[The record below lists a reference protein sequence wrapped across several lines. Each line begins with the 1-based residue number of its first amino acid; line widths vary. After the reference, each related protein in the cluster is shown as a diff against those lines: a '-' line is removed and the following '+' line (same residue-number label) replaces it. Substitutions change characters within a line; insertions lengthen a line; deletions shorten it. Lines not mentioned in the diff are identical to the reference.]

1 MVCFN
6 EVKVDDAIHKI
17 DVNRLN
23 ASSKKLYFYD
33 AMTNKNP
40 KRKGFIFK
48 TYEAPFQSPF
58 DKLFE
63 IFKELITHTS
73 GDFDEAIDWL
83 RELDKEYKLTTP
95 DYTIDDFIEDLKQ
108 KGYLKEEIDP
118 DGKGGLSITAKT
130 ERAIRQQALDQI
142 FGQIKR
148 SGQGN
153 HKSKSPGIGDEH
165 TGDFREY
172 QFGDALDKV
181 SMTQSLKNAQIN
193 HGIGDFKLSED
204 DLVVEETL
212 HKSQMSTVLMI
223 DISHSMI
230 LYGEDRITPAKKVA
244 MALSELITTRYPKDT
259 LDIIVFGNDAWQIEI
274 KDLPYLK
281 VGPYHTNT
289 VAGLELAMDL
299 LRRKRNTNK
308 QIFMITDGKP
318 SCLRLPDGQ
327 YYKDSVGLNPYI
339 INKCYVMA
347 QQARRLH
354 IPITTFMIAQDPYL
368 MQFVREFTQ
377 ANQGK
382 AFYTGLKG
390 LGEMIFEDYET
401 NRKKRIRG
409 S

>member
-1 MVCFN
+1 MMKKN
-6 EVKVDDAIHKI
+6 KI
-17 DVNRLN
+17 
-23 ASSKKLYFYD
+23 
-33 AMTNKNP
+33 
-40 KRKGFIFK
+40 RKGFVFK
-48 TYEAPFQSPF
+48 TYEAENISPF
-58 DKLFE
+58 EKLFE

-83 RELDKEYKLTTP
+83 RSLDVEYKLT
-95 DYTIDDFIEDLKQ
+95 DENYTIDDFVEDLKK
-108 KGYLKEEIDP
+108 KGYIKEEID
-118 DGKGGLSITAKT
+118 GNGVGGTKITAKT
-130 ERAIRQQALDQI
+130 ERAIRQQALNHI
-142 FGQIKR
+142 FGKIKR
-148 SGQGN
+148 SGAGN

-165 TGDFREY
+165 TGDFRAY
-172 QFGDALDKV
+172 QFGDSLDKV
-181 SMTQSLKNAQIN
+181 SMTESIRNAQVNNGIN
-193 HGIGDFKLSED
+193 DFNLTEN

-244 MALSELITTRYPKDT
+244 MALAELITTRYPKDT
-259 LDIIVFGNDAWQIEI
+259 LDIIVFGNDAWSIKI
-274 KDLPYLK
+274 KDLPYLQ

-289 VAGLELAMDL
+289 VAGLNLAMDL

-327 YYKDSVGLNPYI
+327 YYKNSNGLDKYI
-339 INKCYVMA
+339 VNKCYAMA
-347 QQARRLH
+347 QQARKLH

-368 MQFVREFTQ
+368 MQFVRAFTQ

-401 NRKKRIRG
+401 NRKKRIKG
-409 S
+409 

>member
-1 MVCFN
+1 M
-6 EVKVDDAIHKI
+6 
-17 DVNRLN
+17 
-23 ASSKKLYFYD
+23 KKG
-33 AMTNKNP
+33 TT
-40 KRKGFIFK
+40 RKGFVFK
-48 TYEAPFQSPF
+48 TYEAENQSPF
-58 DKLFE
+58 EMLFE

-83 RELDKEYKLTTP
+83 RSLDKEYKLTTEA
-95 DYTIDDFIEDLKQ
+95 YTIDDFIEDLTK
-108 KGYLKEEIDP
+108 KGFIKKET
-118 DGKGGLSITAKT
+118 DGDGLGATKITPKT
-130 ERAIRQQALDQI
+130 ERAIRQQALNHI
-142 FGQIKR
+142 FGKIKR
-148 SGQGN
+148 SGSGS
-153 HKSKSPGIGDEH
+153 HKSKSPGMGDEH
-165 TGDFREY
+165 TGDFRNY

-181 SMTQSLKNAQIN
+181 SITESIRNAQIN
-193 HGIGDFKLSED
+193 NGIDDFHLTEN

-244 MALSELITTRYPKDT
+244 MALAELITTRYPKDT
-259 LDIIVFGNDAWQIEI
+259 LDIIVFGNDAWSIKI
-274 KDLPYLK
+274 KDLPYLQ

-289 VAGLELAMDL
+289 VAGLNLAMDL

-327 YYKDSVGLNPYI
+327 YYKNSNGLDPHI
-339 INKCYVMA
+339 VNKCYAMA
-347 QQARRLH
+347 QQARKLH
-354 IPITTFMIAQDPYL
+354 IPITTFMIAKDPYL
-368 MQFVREFTQ
+368 MQFVSAFAK

-401 NRKKRIRG
+401 NRKKNIKG
-409 S
+409 